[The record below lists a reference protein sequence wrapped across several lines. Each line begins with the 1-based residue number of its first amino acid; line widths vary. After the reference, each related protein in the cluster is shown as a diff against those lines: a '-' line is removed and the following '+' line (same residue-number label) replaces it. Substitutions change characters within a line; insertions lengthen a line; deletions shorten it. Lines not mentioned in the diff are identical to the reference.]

1 MSQMKQQEGLRT
13 SSCKDLLP
21 RNSARHQIVHLKTT
35 SSAPASSNAGRRNNS
50 RRASLRRISLIASED
65 SPVNMKQR
73 DRIAWHTMSQHLS
86 LQLGQIHRSKL
97 AADRDRSIILDEKH
111 KNTLIVPIDKTH
123 GLNVS
128 SGTIQDKPSHLI
140 CNTTD
145 SALEL
150 HEDTIEETSLLKMDV
165 HIIPLEKLTERFNT
179 DLTNGLTTDTVTQHR
194 ATYGQNKLTPSR
206 PPSLL
211 WMLIKQLLIGFNGIL
226 WVATLFAFLSY
237 VSLLYYFFFG
247 NFDSRNCLFLKK
259 PFGEPSPDI
268 SNVGLGVILILVI
281 VSNALFNFYQEV
293 KSMKIV
299 ASFSKMQP
307 TIATVKRNG
316 IEIQVNAEELVP
328 GDIVRIRLGEKVPA
342 DCRLISCD
350 DLQVNTS
357 QLTGESAPVICTIKC
372 TNQNVMETTNLVFY
386 SSLVVQGAGEGIVV
400 NIGDA
405 TVLGQIG
412 KLTEGTGASEIT
424 GLHREINRFVLF
436 IVLAALISIILLWI
450 TWVAWLNIT
459 EYGFITVNGK
469 KKSTKIY

>member
-1 MSQMKQQEGLRT
+1 
-13 SSCKDLLP
+13 
-21 RNSARHQIVHLKTT
+21 
-35 SSAPASSNAGRRNNS
+35 
-50 RRASLRRISLIASED
+50 
-65 SPVNMKQR
+65 
-73 DRIAWHTMSQHLS
+73 
-86 LQLGQIHRSKL
+86 
-97 AADRDRSIILDEKH
+97 
-111 KNTLIVPIDKTH
+111 
-123 GLNVS
+123 
-128 SGTIQDKPSHLI
+128 
-140 CNTTD
+140 
-145 SALEL
+145 
-150 HEDTIEETSLLKMDV
+150 
-165 HIIPLEKLTERFNT
+165 
-179 DLTNGLTTDTVTQHR
+179 
-194 ATYGQNKLTPSR
+194 
-206 PPSLL
+206 
-211 WMLIKQLLIGFNGIL
+211 
-226 WVATLFAFLSY
+226 
-237 VSLLYYFFFG
+237 
-247 NFDSRNCLFLKK
+247 
-259 PFGEPSPDI
+259 
-268 SNVGLGVILILVI
+268 
-281 VSNALFNFYQEV
+281 
-293 KSMKIV
+293 MKIV

-450 TWVAWLNIT
+450 TWLAWLNIS
-459 EYGFITVNGK
+459 ENGFISVNGK
-469 KKSTKIY
+469 KKSPKIS